1 MITKLIA
8 LLTLLFA
15 PMHISNNLLKDG
27 AVERDK
33 VSLSRPL
40 LNNSLELKQARDYNE
55 YYGNNSLNTINRN
68 VSSTFRDVTITTNN
82 NNTFTYSG
90 TYNLKTQTPP
100 KIYIS
105 QISYKSQN
113 NSFFYVSAKHL
124 SGTCSNA
131 VKLSVSFWY
140 TQPNGGRNKI
150 NALLT
155 ESNGNF
161 NYFIDLNTIGYDIN
175 IDYITL
181 NPKEGTYNDYTFG
194 IYVFCPSN
202 LDTFVPY
209 GDIYTG
215 VQVDDD
221 FDEYP
226 YAQNKQSY
234 PLYGS
239 KVTYVDNDETYVH
252 NNLQPTSLNSLTYEQ
267 LYNIIEPSNETWNNT
282 CTLTFDFNSS
292 ISAGDLLLYS
302 FMFNKIQI
310 YQSNGQLFYEYD
322 YGYNTTGSFDLS
334 SLSLNDTQKNQY
346 INKVV
351 LTFTNSSYRPTMQK
365 ILLRAENKINSFS
378 YDYGYDKG
386 LKEGETIGYNNGLEV
401 GDEQG
406 YNRGYNDGRSEGE
419 ANTNYNAFTLISNA
433 FSSFGKL
440 LNVEIYNGLT
450 IGVIVCVPIIFSVV
464 LFIIKM
470 IKG

>member
-15 PMHISNNLLKDG
+15 PLHISNNIVKDG
-27 AVERDK
+27 GGQKRVA
-33 VSLSRPL
+33 LPSRPQETTL
-40 LNNSLELKQARDYNE
+40 REIKKARDYNE
-55 YYGNNSLNTINRN
+55 YFGNNSFNTINRN

-90 TYNLKTQTPP
+90 TYHQKVQTAP
-100 KIYIS
+100 KISIS
-105 QISYKSQN
+105 RINYKSQE

-124 SGTCSNA
+124 TGTCSNP
-131 VKLSVSFWY
+131 VTLSISFWY
-140 TQPNGGRNKI
+140 KQPNGGLNKI
-150 NALLT
+150 NAVLT
-155 ESNGNF
+155 ENNGEF

-181 NPKEGTYNDYTFG
+181 NPREGTYNDYTFG
-194 IYVFCPSN
+194 IYVFCPTN
-202 LDTFVPY
+202 LETFVPY

-221 FDEYP
+221 FDEYRET
-226 YAQNKQSY
+226 QNKQSY

-239 KVTYVDNDETYVH
+239 KVTYVDNDETYVLNNFQPTNH
-252 NNLQPTSLNSLTYEQ
+252 NNVTYQEM
-267 LYNIIEPSNETWNNT
+267 YNFMEPSIQTWNNT

-292 ISAGDLLLYS
+292 ISAGDLILYS

-310 YQSNGQLFYEYD
+310 YQSNGDLFYEYD
-322 YGYNTTGSFDLS
+322 YGYNYTGSFDIS
-334 SLSLNDTQKNQY
+334 SLSLNDTQKKQF

-351 LTFTNSSYRPTMQK
+351 LTFTSSSYRPTMQK
-365 ILLRAENKINSFS
+365 ILLRAENKINSSS
-378 YDYGYDKG
+378 YYYGYDKG
-386 LKEGETIGYNNGLEV
+386 LKEGEQIGYNNGLDV

-406 YNRGYNDGRSEGE
+406 YNRGYKDGRSEGE
-419 ANTNYNAFTLISNA
+419 ANKNYNAFTLVSSA

-440 LNVEIYNGLT
+440 LNVEIYNGIT
-450 IGVIVCVPIIFSVV
+450 IGVIVCVPIIFCVV